1 MSGTVGYIKD
11 MLTFIQGGFRDAR
24 EGQTSEQ
31 LHYVPDGESHSVA
44 WVLWHAAR
52 IEDLLVNGAWQG
64 KPEIWREGGWAEKTG
79 LPEKGFGTGQSTE
92 DAAAVQV
99 TDLDA
104 FWSYQDAVNANTQSF
119 LDSLSDDDLDRK
131 VQLGDRE
138 ETLGESITLHLCT
151 HLNGHRGEIN
161 LIRGMHGLPPVRPN
175 MGG

>member
-11 MLTFIQGGFRDAR
+11 MLSFIQGGFRDAR

-92 DAAAVQV
+92 TPQPSASP
-99 TDLDA
+99 T
-104 FWSYQDAVNANTQSF
+104 STPS
-119 LDSLSDDDLDRK
+119 
-131 VQLGDRE
+131 G
-138 ETLGESITLHLCT
+138 SIKTPST
-151 HLNGHRGEIN
+151 PTPSPSSTASATTI
-161 LIRGMHGLPPVRPN
+161 
-175 MGG
+175 